1 MQDSG
6 RRSGVNL
13 VNLGVDTLKKV
24 CYTNGQM
31 DTYEDFHFRWPAG
44 TKTQLKIAAALAGKS
59 MSQLIFDLLVEGG
72 LISLKEV
79 QDECEETGQ
88 SPEGQRC

>member
-1 MQDSG
+1 
-6 RRSGVNL
+6 
-13 VNLGVDTLKKV
+13 
-24 CYTNGQM
+24 M

-79 QDECEETGQ
+79 CEDECEETGQ
-88 SPEGQRC
+88 TSG